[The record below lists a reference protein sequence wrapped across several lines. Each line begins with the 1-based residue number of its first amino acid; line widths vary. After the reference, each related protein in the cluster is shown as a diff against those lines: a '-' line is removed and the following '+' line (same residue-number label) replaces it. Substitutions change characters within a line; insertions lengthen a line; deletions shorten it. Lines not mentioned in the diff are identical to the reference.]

1 MKVRWTLREAG
12 HRVQDSWY
20 GIIQIVVASTISY
33 FIARDLFGHPV
44 PLLAVT
50 VTVSSLGFT
59 RDTRPTRVLSTAAA
73 MVFGI
78 LVSEVALLLLGQGV
92 WQLALVLLVATV
104 AGRFVSESP
113 AFAITVAIQAVLVQL
128 LPEPIGG
135 VFTRVI
141 DGTLGGLVALTF
153 TALVPRNPIKL
164 AKADAREVF
173 AVFNST
179 MQNLVSVLNKPDI
192 KIADSTLDLIRS
204 TQPLLDRWLLALQ
217 SAAAIAAVSPFYRWA
232 KQDVIDQLSLQHGMD
247 LATRNLRVL
256 TRRVD
261 YLVRDGKPRPVLAQ
275 TIERL
280 RLASVL
286 LGQSVS
292 DFSVTQHARKELLK
306 CVRYLTPAAQ
316 PETLTLSESAVL
328 LQLRPLWVD
337 LAMAAGVPGD
347 DARAQLPAVD

>member
-1 MKVRWTLREAG
+1 MKIRWTPRQAS
-12 HRVQDSWY
+12 HRVRESWY
-20 GIIQIVVASTISY
+20 GILQIAAASTIAY
-33 FIARDLFGHPV
+33 FIARDVLGHPV

-59 RDTRPTRVLSTAAA
+59 RDTRPIRVLSTATA

-78 LVSEVALLLLGQGV
+78 VVSELALLLLGQGV
-92 WQLALVLLVATV
+92 WQLALVLLVATL
-104 AGRFVSESP
+104 AGRFVSENP
-113 AFAITVAIQAVLVQL
+113 AFAVTVAIQAVLVQL

-141 DGTLGGLVALTF
+141 DGILGGLIALTF

-164 AKADAREVF
+164 ARADAHEVF
-173 AVFNST
+173 AVFDT
-179 MQNLVSVLNKPDI
+179 TLKNLVAVLGKPDI
-192 KIADSTLDLIRS
+192 KIADQTLDLIRG
-204 TQPLLDRWLLALQ
+204 TQPLLERWLAALQ
-217 SAAAIAAVSPFYRWA
+217 SAAAIASVSPFYRWA
-232 KQDVIDQLSLQHGMD
+232 KRDVADQLALQRGMD

-261 YLVRDGKPRPVLAQ
+261 FLVRDGKARPALAK

-280 RLASVL
+280 RVASLL

-292 DFSVTQHARKELLK
+292 DFSITQHARKELLK
-306 CVRYLTPAAQ
+306 CVTLLTPAAIAE
-316 PETLTLSESAVL
+316 PLTLSESAVL

-337 LAMAAGVPGD
+337 LAMAAGVSGD
-347 DARAQLPAVD
+347 EARSRLPAVD